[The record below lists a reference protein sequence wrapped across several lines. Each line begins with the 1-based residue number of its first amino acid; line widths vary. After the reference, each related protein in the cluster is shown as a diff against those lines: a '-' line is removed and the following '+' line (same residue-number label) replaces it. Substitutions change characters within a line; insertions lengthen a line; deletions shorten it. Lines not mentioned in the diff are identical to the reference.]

1 MSFLAT
7 LNPRQ
12 KEAVIHTDG
21 PLLILAGAG
30 SGKTRVI
37 ICRIAYLI
45 QNKNVPPYGILAV
58 TFTNKASEEMRSRV
72 ETLLAASG
80 SPPDSS
86 PLVSTF
92 HSFCVR
98 LLRRHGAPLAE
109 QRPGFTT
116 SFNIYDDKD
125 QLQVIKSVYKQLG
138 LDEKFLKA
146 RSALSIVSQAKN
158 QGRAPEDFYKTA
170 TGPKEER
177 LAVVYDRYQDALRS
191 ANALDFDDLLLEGVR
206 LLRHSEKVRD
216 WANHR
221 YQYLM
226 IDEYQD
232 TNRPQYE
239 LMRLLT
245 GQNHNICVVGDE
257 DQSIYS
263 WRGADIRNILDFEKD
278 YPDAAVIRLEQNY
291 RSTQRILKAAGA
303 VVARNVNRK
312 GKELWTDAEEGD
324 SILFHSA
331 RNGEEEAFFVAGHI
345 HRYLDEDP
353 AHQAAVLYR
362 TNSQSRQVEEALR
375 RYGRDYLVVGGVSF
389 YARAEVK
396 DVLAYLRAALS
407 PTDSVSLFRIINNPA
422 RGIGRST
429 TDRLEEY
436 AAEQRI
442 SPWEAIGRLLE
453 AKEFGTRAHSALA
466 GFRRL
471 IGAIATKLGEV
482 SVHEAIVWTLEETGY
497 RKMLEQDPSIEA
509 QGRLENLDE
518 LINAA
523 ADAAAKGEDAH
534 QFLDRAA
541 LVADTD
547 QINERSRL
555 LLMTLHS
562 AKGLEFPMV
571 AIIGMEEGIF
581 PHSRAFEDA
590 DALEEERRLCYV
602 GMTRARRRLLLTCAR
617 SRRRYGGSLPEAMFP
632 SRFLQEV
639 PQDLLAGSGSQGLFS
654 SATEAWHDE
663 TAFDQDIDWNE
674 PGLDLYTERQTVRQ
688 IAESRL
694 LEAAAKTSGAK
705 THAAKSLPANTPT
718 AKAPKTYSGETYD
731 SVDNLGKFF
740 SKRGMAFDPAAEPG
754 AKPGAR
760 NETRPDDA
768 RGPQAPPHVGTAQ
781 RAQTTPRPQTQ
792 QRPQQQSLAGLG
804 PRPPAP
810 APTAPPLGP
819 NRTYPPPA
827 PNTTYTPRAKPAAAP
842 RFASRPAAPRGP
854 FRPGVKVRHAKFG
867 VGTVLRLE
875 GEGEDQKLSINF
887 AGYGLKKVVLKY
899 ANLQRA

>member
-1 MSFLAT
+1 MSFLET

-12 KEAVIHTDG
+12 KEAVVHTDG

-37 ICRIAYLI
+37 ICRIGYLI
-45 QNKNVPPYGILAV
+45 QNTKVPPHNMLAV
-58 TFTNKASEEMRSRV
+58 TFTNKAAEEMRSRV
-72 ETLLAASG
+72 ASLLAESG
-80 SPPDSS
+80 TPLPSS
-86 PLVSTF
+86 PTVSTF

-98 LLRRHGAPLAE
+98 LLRSHGAPLAE
-109 QRPGFTT
+109 VRTGFTPRF
-116 SFNIYDDKD
+116 SIYDDKD

-138 LDEKFLKA
+138 LDEKFLA
-146 RSALSIVSQAKN
+146 TRSAQSVISQLKN
-158 QGRAPEDFYKTA
+158 QGRTPEDYYKTA
-170 TGPKEER
+170 SGPKEER
-177 LAVVYDRYQDALRS
+177 LAVVFDRYQDALRA

-206 LLRHSEKVRD
+206 LLRHGEKVRE
-216 WANHR
+216 WANRR
-221 YQYLM
+221 YHYVM
-226 IDEYQD
+226 VDEYQD

-245 GQNHNICVVGDE
+245 DHNRNVCVVGDE

-278 YPDAAVIRLEQNY
+278 YPDATVIRLEQNY
-291 RSTQRILKAAGA
+291 RSTQRILQAAGA
-303 VVARNVNRK
+303 VVAQNVNRK
-312 GKELWTDAEEGD
+312 GKELWTEAEGGD
-324 SILFHSA
+324 PILFHLA
-331 RNGEEEAFFVAGHI
+331 RNGEEEASFVAGHI
-345 HRYLDEDP
+345 HRYLDED
-353 AHQAAVLYR
+353 ASHQAAILYR

-375 RYGRDYLVVGGVSF
+375 RCGRDYLVVGGVSF

-429 TDRLEEY
+429 IERIEEN
-436 AAEQRI
+436 AAEHRI

-453 AKEFGTRAHSALA
+453 ETEFGTRAHSALA

-471 IGAIATKLGEV
+471 LLDIGKKIGEL
-482 SVHEAIVWTLEETGY
+482 SVRDVIVWTLEETGY
-497 RKMLEQDPSIEA
+497 RQMLEQDPSVEA

-523 ADAAAKGEDAH
+523 ADAAAKGEDIH

-547 QINERSRL
+547 QINERARL

-562 AKGLEFPMV
+562 AKGLEFPLV

-617 SRRRYGGSLPEAMFP
+617 SRRRYGGSLPEAMTP
-632 SRFLQEV
+632 SRFLKEI
-639 PQDLLAGSGSQGLFS
+639 PPELLAGQGLFS
-654 SATEAWHDE
+654 SRAE
-663 TAFDQDIDWNE
+663 TWQDVAAFDQDVEWSE
-674 PGLDLYTERQTVRQ
+674 PGLDLLPERQTVRQ
-688 IAESRL
+688 TAESRL
-694 LEAAAKTSGAK
+694 LEATGKKPAAKG
-705 THAAKSLPANTPT
+705 
-718 AKAPKTYSGETYD
+718 PKTYSGETYD

-740 SKRGMAFDPAAEPG
+740 AKRGIAFDRAGEAGARPG
-754 AKPGAR
+754 A
-760 NETRPDDA
+760 
-768 RGPQAPPHVGTAQ
+768 GTAA
-781 RAQTTPRPQTQ
+781 AQSAAGAPQTP

-804 PRPPAP
+804 
-810 APTAPPLGP
+810 APTATPTRSA
-819 NRTYPPPA
+819 NTTYPP
-827 PNTTYTPRAKPAAAP
+827 RAKSPATP
-842 RFASRPAAPRGP
+842 RFASRPAPRGP
-854 FRPGVKVRHAKFG
+854 FRPGSRVRHAKFG
-867 VGTVLRLE
+867 VGTVMRLE
-875 GEGEDQKLSINF
+875 GEGEDQKLSIHF
-887 AGYGLKKVVLKY
+887 AAHGVKKVVLKY
-899 ANLQRA
+899 AGLQQA

>member
-1 MSFLAT
+1 MSFLET

-12 KEAVIHTDG
+12 KEAVVHTDG

-58 TFTNKASEEMRSRV
+58 TFTNKAAEEMRTRV
-72 ETLLAASG
+72 ANLLAESG
-80 SPPDSS
+80 KPLTSS
-86 PLVSTF
+86 PTVATF

-109 QRPGFTT
+109 RRPGFTT
-116 SFNIYDDKD
+116 SFSIYDDRD

-146 RSALSIVSQAKN
+146 RSALSVISQAKN
-158 QGRAPEDFYKTA
+158 QGRTPEDFYKTA
-170 TGPKEER
+170 TGPQEER
-177 LAVVYDRYQDALRS
+177 LAVVFERYQDALRS

-206 LLRHSEKVRD
+206 LLRHSEKVRE
-216 WANHR
+216 WANQR
-221 YQYLM
+221 YQYVM
-226 IDEYQD
+226 VDEYQD
-232 TNRPQYE
+232 TNRPQYS

-245 GQNHNICVVGDE
+245 DHNRNICVVGDE

-303 VVARNVNRK
+303 VVAQNVNRK
-312 GKELWTDAEEGD
+312 GKELWTEAEEGD
-324 SILFHSA
+324 AILFHLA

-353 AHQAAVLYR
+353 SRRAAILYR
-362 TNSQSRQVEEALR
+362 TNSQSRQLEEALR

-407 PTDSVSLFRIINNPA
+407 PADSVSLFRIINNPA

-429 TDRLEEY
+429 TDRIEEQ
-436 AAEQRI
+436 AAGQRT

-453 AKEFGTRAHSALA
+453 EKDLGTRAHSALA

-471 IGAIATKLGEV
+471 IVDIGNKIREV
-482 SVHEAIVWTLEETGY
+482 SVHEAIVWTLEQSGY
-497 RKMLEQDPSIEA
+497 RRMLEQDPSVEA

-523 ADAAAKGEDAH
+523 ADAAAKGEDVH

-547 QINERSRL
+547 QVNERARL

-562 AKGLEFPMV
+562 AKGLEFPLV

-581 PHSRAFEDA
+581 PHSRSFEDA

-602 GMTRARRRLLLTCAR
+602 GMTRARQRLLLTCAR
-617 SRRRYGGSLPEAMFP
+617 SRRRYGGSLPEAMVP
-632 SRFLQEV
+632 SRFLREV
-639 PQDLLAGSGSQGLFS
+639 PPDLLAGPGGWELFS
-654 SATEAWHDE
+654 SGGETWHEAL
-663 TAFDQDIDWNE
+663 FDQDNPWNE
-674 PGLDLYTERQTVRQ
+674 PGLDLLPERQTVRQ

-694 LEAAAKTSGAK
+694 LEATARGPAAKGPN
-705 THAAKSLPANTPT
+705 TH
-718 AKAPKTYSGETYD
+718 SGETYD

-740 SKRGMAFDPAAEPG
+740 SKRGIAFDPAGEG
-754 AKPGAR
+754 GAR
-760 NETRPDDA
+760 PAAGNTARPA
-768 RGPQAPPHVGTAQ
+768 SRGPQ
-781 RAQTTPRPQTQ
+781 TP
-792 QRPQQQSLAGLG
+792 QRPQQQSLAGLA
-804 PRPPAP
+804 PRTETPARP
-810 APTAPPLGP
+810 ANT
-819 NRTYPPPA
+819 NYPP
-827 PNTTYTPRAKPAAAP
+827 RSKPAAAP
-842 RFASRPAAPRGP
+842 RFASRPGAPRGP
-854 FRPGVKVRHAKFG
+854 FRPGAKVRHAKFG
-867 VGTVLRLE
+867 VGTVMRLE
-875 GEGEDQKLSINF
+875 GEGEDQKLSIQF

-899 ANLQRA
+899 AGLQQA

>member
-1 MSFLAT
+1 MSFLET

-12 KEAVIHTDG
+12 KEAVVHTEG

-45 QNKNVPPYGILAV
+45 QNSKVPPYQILAV
-58 TFTNKASEEMRSRV
+58 TFTNKAAEEMRSRV
-72 ETLLAASG
+72 ESLLAESG
-80 SPPDSS
+80 APLSSS
-86 PLVSTF
+86 PTVSTF

-98 LLRRHGAPLAE
+98 LLRSHGAPLADV
-109 QRPGFTT
+109 RTGFTPR
-116 SFNIYDDKD
+116 FNIYDDRD
-125 QLQVIKSVYKQLG
+125 QLQVIKSTYKQLG
-138 LDEKFLKA
+138 LDEKFLA
-146 RSALSIVSQAKN
+146 TRSALSIISQAKN
-158 QGRAPEDFYKTA
+158 QGRTPEDFYKTA
-170 TGPKEER
+170 SSPKEER
-177 LAVVYDRYQDALRS
+177 LALVFDRYQDALRT
-191 ANALDFDDLLLEGVR
+191 ANALDFDDLLLEAVR
-206 LLRHSEKVRD
+206 LLRHSQAVRE
-216 WANHR
+216 WANQR
-221 YQYLM
+221 YHYVM
-226 IDEYQD
+226 VDEYQD

-245 GQNHNICVVGDE
+245 DHNRNICVVGDE

-291 RSTQRILKAAGA
+291 RSTQRILQAAGA
-303 VVARNVNRK
+303 VVARNVHRK
-312 GKELWTDAEEGD
+312 GKELWTEASEGQP
-324 SILFHSA
+324 ILFHLA

-345 HRYLDEDP
+345 HRYLDEDTS
-353 AHQAAVLYR
+353 HQAAILYR

-429 TDRLEEY
+429 TERIEEY
-436 AAEQRI
+436 ATEQRI
-442 SPWEAIGRLLE
+442 SPWEAIGRLIE
-453 AKEFGTRAHSALA
+453 EKSFGARAHSALA

-471 IGAIATKLGEV
+471 VLDIRKKLDEA

-497 RKMLEQDPSIEA
+497 RRMLEQDPSVEA

-523 ADAAAKGEDAH
+523 ADATAKGEDIH

-547 QINERSRL
+547 QLNERARL

-562 AKGLEFPMV
+562 AKGLEFPLV

-602 GMTRARRRLLLTCAR
+602 GMTRARQRLLLTCAR
-617 SRRRYGGSLPEAMFP
+617 SRRRYGGSLPEAMVP

-639 PQDLLAGSGSQGLFS
+639 PPELLAGKGLFS
-654 SATEAWHDE
+654 AGGETWHDDPV
-663 TAFDQDIDWNE
+663 DQGAQWNE
-674 PGLDLYTERQTVRQ
+674 PGLDLYSERQTVRQ

-694 LEAAAKTSGAK
+694 LEATARNPAAKGSR
-705 THAAKSLPANTPT
+705 N
-718 AKAPKTYSGETYD
+718 YSGETYN

-740 SKRGMAFDPAAEPG
+740 SKRGIAFDPGG
-754 AKPGAR
+754 AGAR
-760 NETRPDDA
+760 PDA
-768 RGPQAPPHVGTAQ
+768 GPAAGPAAGRPQAP
-781 RAQTTPRPQTQ
+781 

-804 PRPPAP
+804 PPTG
-810 APTAPPLGP
+810 TAPRPATSG
-819 NRTYPPPA
+819 YPPRTA
-827 PNTTYTPRAKPAAAP
+827 
-842 RFASRPAAPRGP
+842 PAAPRRFATRSAPAGP
-854 FRPGVKVRHAKFG
+854 FRPGTKVRHAKFG
-867 VGTVLRLE
+867 VGTVMRLE
-875 GEGEDQKLSINF
+875 GEGEDQKLSIQF

-899 ANLQRA
+899 AGLQRA

>member
-1 MSFLAT
+1 MSFLET

-12 KEAVIHTDG
+12 KEAVVHTEG

-37 ICRIAYLI
+37 ISRIAYLV
-45 QNKNVPPYGILAV
+45 QNKKVPPYHLLAV
-58 TFTNKASEEMRSRV
+58 TFTNKAAEEMRSRV
-72 ETLLAASG
+72 AKLLAESG
-80 SPPDSS
+80 TPLPSS
-86 PLVSTF
+86 PTVSTF

-98 LLRRHGAPLAE
+98 LLRSHGAPLAE
-109 QRPGFTT
+109 QRTGFTQGF
-116 SFNIYDDKD
+116 SIYDDKD

-138 LDEKFLKA
+138 LDEKFLAA
-146 RSALSIVSQAKN
+146 RSTQSVISQAKN
-158 QGRAPEDFYKTA
+158 QGRTPEDFYKTA
-170 TGPKEER
+170 SGPKEER
-177 LAVVYDRYQDALRS
+177 LAVIYDRYQDALRA

-206 LLRHSEKVRD
+206 LLRHSEKVRQ
-216 WANHR
+216 WANQR
-221 YQYLM
+221 YHYLM
-226 IDEYQD
+226 VDEYQD

-245 GQNHNICVVGDE
+245 DHNRNVCVVGDE

-278 YPDAAVIRLEQNY
+278 YPDATVIRLEQNY

-303 VVARNVNRK
+303 VVAQNVNRK
-312 GKELWTDAEEGD
+312 GKNLWTEAAEGD
-324 SILFHSA
+324 PILFHLA
-331 RNGEEEAFFVAGHI
+331 RSGEEEAFFVAGHI
-345 HRYLDEDP
+345 HRYLDENP
-353 AHQAAVLYR
+353 AHQAAILYR

-375 RYGRDYLVVGGVSF
+375 RYGREYLVVGGVSF

-407 PTDSVSLFRIINNPA
+407 PADSVSLFRIINNPA

-429 TDRLEEY
+429 IDRIEEY
-436 AAEQRI
+436 AAGQRI

-453 AKEFGTRAHSALA
+453 EKDFGTRAHSALA

-471 IGAIATKLGEV
+471 IASIGGKIGEV

-497 RKMLEQDPSIEA
+497 RRMLEQDPSVEA

-523 ADAAAKGEDAH
+523 ADAAAKGEDVH
-534 QFLDRAA
+534 QFLDHAA

-547 QINERSRL
+547 QINERARL

-562 AKGLEFPMV
+562 AKGLEFPLV

-617 SRRRYGGSLPEAMFP
+617 SRRRYGGSLPEAMVP
-632 SRFLQEV
+632 SRFLKEV
-639 PQDLLAGSGSQGLFS
+639 PPDLLAGQWLFS
-654 SATEAWHDE
+654 TRAETWHDD
-663 TAFDQDIDWNE
+663 ASFDLDEWNE
-674 PGLDLYTERQTVRQ
+674 PGLDLISERQTVRQ

-694 LEAAAKTSGAK
+694 LEATSKSPAAKG
-705 THAAKSLPANTPT
+705 PR
-718 AKAPKTYSGETYD
+718 TYGGETYD

-740 SKRGMAFDPAAEPG
+740 SKRGIAFDPAGDAGPRPG
-754 AKPGAR
+754 SGAAAAP
-760 NETRPDDA
+760 TTA
-768 RGPQAPPHVGTAQ
+768 RGPQAP
-781 RAQTTPRPQTQ
+781 

-804 PRPPAP
+804 PQAGTPPRS
-810 APTAPPLGP
+810 T
-819 NRTYPPPA
+819 NTTYPP
-827 PNTTYTPRAKPAAAP
+827 RAKSPATP
-842 RFASRPAAPRGP
+842 RFASRPVPRGP
-854 FRPGVKVRHAKFG
+854 FRPGTKVRHAKFG
-867 VGTVLRLE
+867 VGTVMRLE
-875 GEGEDQKLSINF
+875 GEGEDQKLSIHF
-887 AGYGLKKVVLKY
+887 AAHGLKKLVLKY
-899 ANLQRA
+899 AGLQRA